1 MLLLPGHADVAHR
14 GEEAAAT
21 ASADHEDSGRVE
33 VSWLHANVVLAFAA
47 MLVAAGAADTWHV
60 PEAALRYKV
69 ALTKK
74 PTHAPAGYYVHLP
87 DGGILRGVTPSPV
100 VMTEE
105 GKMLTSGVLWMNA
118 ESGFSLVF
126 ADPGASSKS
135 VFIYIRTDQ
144 QPQFWK
150 PSSNLT
156 PSAILCVAPGKDTIA
171 AAQTLAKFGRV
182 DPLVHSENKAGIP
195 RAPLSIGGDDTG
207 RPRPAVFYM
216 LSHLEVTDPG
226 KYWIAPIIR
235 DGACEVFVDGTKLV
249 TKEHSK
255 AWGGTGANVDLKRGL
270 RRVEIFQTAPG
281 SGAYATNMNQGGLMF
296 LTWRTPKDVFKEVE
310 SRVIR
315 DNEIVRS
322 GSCSLQSVDSRDGA
336 PVAAARAIPGL
347 IYWFENEEPL
357 IIFKLEAVPT
367 AASDASYTWTF
378 PEGGSLDGASVG
390 WLFPG
395 FRDSRVKLVAKNAK
409 GASQA
414 TVPLFGFSTQ
424 PTSLNNAADR
434 AAFRS
439 VIAKMLAAYPAK
451 PDPVAN
457 WSSAYWNNIL
467 RTVEEGEGFDVLRL
481 LFTDRAETMRK
492 QLSPAQLAALEDM
505 LLDIAQRDNPA
516 DAVKWLEKFLAAT
529 TDNERRND
537 IRLRNAELLLFWLGD
552 RKTAEQYL
560 TSLAAVA
567 GPIGD
572 RAKVRLGDIA
582 FISGDLNK
590 ATSIYADLQNRARAQ
605 RNTDLGGLVTNQLVA
620 GGPPKPAPPSPNTP
634 KPVAAAKTGPL
645 QEVAL
650 SENVRQLTEDGYL
663 LEARQALAAWER
675 EFPLS
680 KISSD
685 FILRESALYMKSRD
699 WKRARPMLEAYCRE
713 IDASSFLP
721 DTASMLITC
730 VKQANEPRD
739 SIREI
744 IEKVKARLKYHPVA
758 SELDAFLAGK

>member
-1 MLLLPGHADVAHR
+1 MKRLG
-14 GEEAAAT
+14 
-21 ASADHEDSGRVE
+21 
-33 VSWLHANVVLAFAA
+33 ANVALAFAA
-47 MLVAAGAADTWHV
+47 MLCAARAADAWHV

-69 ALTKK
+69 GLTKK
-74 PTHAPAGYYVHLP
+74 PTHTSAGYYVHLP
-87 DGGILRGVTPSPV
+87 DGGILRGVTPAPV
-100 VMTEE
+100 VMTED
-105 GKMLTSGVLWMNA
+105 GKPLTSGVLWMNA

-126 ADPGASSKS
+126 ADPGAGAKS
-135 VFIYIRTDQ
+135 VFVYIRTDQ

-150 PSSNLT
+150 PASGLT
-156 PSAILCVAPGKDTIA
+156 PSAILCAAPGKDSIA
-171 AAQTLAKFGRV
+171 ASQALAKLGRV
-182 DPLVHSENKAGIP
+182 DPLVHSRNKAGIP

-207 RPRPAVFYM
+207 RLKPAAFYM
-216 LSHLEVTDPG
+216 LAHVEVTEPG
-226 KYWIAPIIR
+226 KYWIAPQKR
-235 DGACEVFVDGTKLV
+235 AGDCEVSVDGTKLV
-249 TKEHSK
+249 TKAKSS
-255 AWGGTGANVDLKRGL
+255 AWGGEGASLDLKRGL
-270 RRVEIFQTAPG
+270 HRIEIFQTAPG
-281 SGAYATNMNQGGLMF
+281 NGPYATTMNQGGLMF
-296 LTWRTPKDVFKEVE
+296 LSWRTPKDVFKEVE
-310 SRVIR
+310 ARVLR
-315 DNEIVRS
+315 ESEIVRS
-322 GSCSLQSVDSRDGA
+322 GSCALQSVDARDGA
-336 PVAAARAIPGL
+336 PVASASVIPGL
-347 IYWFENEEPL
+347 IYWFDNEEPL
-357 IIFKLEAVPT
+357 IIFKLQAIAS
-367 AASDASYTWTF
+367 AASDVTYTWTF
-378 PEGGSLDGASVG
+378 PEGGTLDGTNVG

-409 GASQA
+409 GTSQA
-414 TVPLFGFSTQ
+414 TVPLFGFSTE
-424 PTSLNNAADR
+424 PTSLDKAADR

-439 VIAKMLAAYPAK
+439 VLSKMLAAYPTK
-451 PDPVAN
+451 PDPVAG
-457 WSSAYWNNIL
+457 WSSAYWNNLL
-467 RTVEEGEGFDVLRL
+467 RTVEGGEGYDVLRQ

-492 QLSPAQLAALEDM
+492 QLNPAQLAALEDM
-505 LLDIAQRDNPA
+505 LLDIAQRDNPG
-516 DAVKWLEKFLAAT
+516 DAAKWLEKFLAAT
-529 TDNERRND
+529 TDNDRRND

-572 RAKVRLGDIA
+572 RAKVRLGDLA

-620 GGPPKPAPPSPNTP
+620 GGPQKAATPSPNAP
-634 KPVAAAKTGPL
+634 KPVAAVKTGPL

-680 KISSD
+680 KISGD

-721 DTASMLITC
+721 DIASMLITC